1 MRSDLSLDS
10 NSWDLVITDDIS
22 IVENAAMT
30 SQDSKFSLQLIQ
42 GEVFDDTRLGVPW
55 LTDMVNPQVSIAA
68 RKQILRDTIMRTP
81 GAVELTSLDVAV
93 DNQTGIASCT
103 FEGITDNG
111 GIFGSS
117 VGEVDIPSV
126 TDSGIIAEYDYI
138 TGKSFGLRL
147 ERASEATYI
156 KDGLLKYAGINI
168 PRFEKEGLLLEN
180 QSTNLVPNSES
191 TSPTWKPNNATA
203 VSADIISPDDTTSGV
218 TRLASSGVAN
228 KQTGSAITVPVSGL
242 SVGGYCSFSVFAKAD
257 NHNLIQLRWLGGSG
271 GVSNRYLNVDLSTGE
286 VGPNTIFIAK
296 TIPMNNGWWRIVAVT
311 PIDGDLTGG
320 YSADPGVEL
329 ISSLSDRRRPAVTLD
344 NGAGVYLYGPQLE
357 ATSLNNSYIP
367 TEGSELT
374 RGADVLS
381 VNEQGAEWIYR
392 EYIPLGLES
401 TVKELVKYDGTISP
415 YGHLQKLKVWSRE
428 PTASERA
435 VLGL

>member
-1 MRSDLSLDS
+1 MRSDLLLDK
-10 NSWDLVITDDIS
+10 NSWDLVITDDIG

-147 ERASEATYI
+147 ERSSEATYI

-168 PRFEKEGLLLEN
+168 PRFESNGLLIEGFGVNLIR
-180 QSTNLVPNSES
+180 QSSGLMGSSWVTSQASKSPYSSPDGLMGAIKLSPNSSPVTHSVSQNFSSDAGRTYTFSIFVKPGELKKCIVQIGNFVSQVNPQAVRVDMAAKTAIGTVDQSRVSIIEIADGWLRVS
-191 TSPTWKPNNATA
+191 TTATVKVSPPNNRLIAAVLAT
-203 VSADIISPDDTTSGV
+203 DDSWSLTP
-218 TRLASSGVAN
+218 
-228 KQTGSAITVPVSGL
+228 TGDGVSGFYVWGAQVEQGSQKSSLITTDKSSSARSDDQL
-242 SVGGYCSFSVFAKAD
+242 SVIDEDAK
-257 NHNLIQLRWLGGSG
+257 
-271 GVSNRYLNVDLSTGE
+271 
-286 VGPNTIFIAK
+286 
-296 TIPMNNGWWRIVAVT
+296 
-311 PIDGDLTGG
+311 
-320 YSADPGVEL
+320 
-329 ISSLSDRRRPAVTLD
+329 
-344 NGAGVYLYGPQLE
+344 
-357 ATSLNNSYIP
+357 
-367 TEGSELT
+367 
-374 RGADVLS
+374 
-381 VNEQGAEWIYR
+381 WIYR
-392 EYIPLGLES
+392 EYVPLGLVS
-401 TVKELVKYDGTISP
+401 TVKELVEYDGAISP
-415 YGHLQKLKVWSRE
+415 YGHLQKLKVWNRE
-428 PTASERA
+428 PTAAERA
-435 VLGL
+435 ALGL

>member
-1 MRSDLSLDS
+1 MRSDFQLDS
-10 NSWDLVITDDIS
+10 QGWDLVVTDDIAL
-22 IVENAAMT
+22 VENAAMT

-168 PRFEKEGLLLEN
+168 PRFEDSGLLLEGVGIN
-180 QSTNLVPNSES
+180 YFRYSNEPAQWKSTGS
-191 TSPTWKPNNATA
+191 TASALSVSVINDGDTQAPTGMFSLTTDSSVLTLIGHSGTPIQVAVGDV
-203 VSADIISPDDTTSGV
+203 VSASCRVKIPSSCRVRVRFGNSLGYV
-218 TRLASSGVAN
+218 TG
-228 KQTGSAITVPVSGL
+228 IDYD
-242 SVGGYCSFSVFAKAD
+242 SVGNRIGTEDKTVKNFVS
-257 NHNLIQLRWLGGSG
+257 LGGDGYLTIRSSYVVESANSNFF
-271 GVSNRYLNVDLSTGE
+271 VSFLVYDVNNVNANIPAGTVFYLQTPQSEINSQYSS
-286 VGPNTIFIAK
+286 FILTQASPKQRSSDMLNIYQPVAK
-296 TIPMNNGWWRIVAVT
+296 
-311 PIDGDLTGG
+311 
-320 YSADPGVEL
+320 
-329 ISSLSDRRRPAVTLD
+329 
-344 NGAGVYLYGPQLE
+344 
-357 ATSLNNSYIP
+357 
-367 TEGSELT
+367 
-374 RGADVLS
+374 
-381 VNEQGAEWIYR
+381 WIYR
-392 EYIPLGLES
+392 EYIPLGLTS
-401 TVKELVKYDGTISP
+401 TVKELVEYDGTVSP
-415 YGHLQKLKVWSRE
+415 YGHLQKLKVWNRE